1 MTQPTPA
8 HVLEVNNIEVIYNKV
23 VQALRGLSLAVP
35 RGQIVALLG
44 SNGAGKSTTLKAIS
58 GLLAL
63 EDGVVESG
71 SIHFNG
77 QPTAAVAPQQ
87 LVRNGLSHVME
98 GRRVFEDLTV
108 EENLVAATYALTGRK
123 DATPDFDLVY
133 SYFPRLHERR
143 KGLAGYLSGGE
154 QQMLAIGRALMNDPK
169 LLMLDEPVEGLAPVI
184 VEEIVAQLKTI
195 KAAGVAILLVE
206 QNLEVCTQ
214 LADRHCILEQGR
226 IVYTAD
232 NASFLADEE
241 VKDRY
246 LGVGLA

>member
-1 MTQPTPA
+1 MILDVDNLHA
-8 HVLEVNNIEVIYNKV
+8 HYGKSHVLQGVCFTVGNGELVT
-23 VQALRGLSLAVP
+23 
-35 RGQIVALLG
+35 LLG
-44 SNGAGKSTTLKAIS
+44 RNGAGKTTTLKSIA
-58 GLLAL
+58 
-63 EDGVVESG
+63 GVVTPTQG
-71 SIHFNG
+71 RVAFVGKPLQG
-77 QPTAAVAPQQ
+77 QA
-87 LVRNGLSHVME
+87 SHVIARQGVCLVPE
-98 GRRVFEDLTV
+98 HRGIFKLLTV
-108 EENLVAATYALTGRK
+108 EENLMLGLRK
-123 DATPDFDLVY
+123 SSPWQLDDVY
-133 SYFPRLHERR
+133 RIFPRLKERR
-143 KGLAGYLSGGE
+143 RNGGGQLSGGE

-232 NASFLADEE
+232 NASFLLDEE

>member
-1 MTQPTPA
+1 MILDVDNLHA
-8 HVLEVNNIEVIYNKV
+8 HYGKSHVLQGVRFTVGDGELVT
-23 VQALRGLSLAVP
+23 
-35 RGQIVALLG
+35 LLG
-44 SNGAGKSTTLKAIS
+44 RNGAGKTTTLKSIA
-58 GLLAL
+58 
-63 EDGVVESG
+63 GVVTPTQG
-71 SIHFNG
+71 RVAFAGKPLQG
-77 QPTAAVAPQQ
+77 QA
-87 LVRNGLSHVME
+87 SHVIA
-98 GRRVFEDLTV
+98 RRGVCLVPEHRGIFKLLTV
-108 EENLVAATYALTGRK
+108 EENLMLGLRK
-123 DATPDFDLVY
+123 RSPWQLDDVY
-133 SYFPRLHERR
+133 RIFPRLKERR
-143 KGLAGYLSGGE
+143 RNGGGQLSGGE

>member
-1 MTQPTPA
+1 MILDVDNLHA
-8 HVLEVNNIEVIYNKV
+8 HYGKSHVLQGVCFTVGNGELVT
-23 VQALRGLSLAVP
+23 
-35 RGQIVALLG
+35 LLG
-44 SNGAGKSTTLKAIS
+44 RNGAGKTTTLKSIA
-58 GLLAL
+58 
-63 EDGVVESG
+63 GVVAPTQG
-71 SIHFNG
+71 RVAFAGKPLQG
-77 QPTAAVAPQQ
+77 QA
-87 LVRNGLSHVME
+87 SHVIARQGVCLVPE
-98 GRRVFEDLTV
+98 HRGIFKLLTV
-108 EENLVAATYALTGRK
+108 EENLMLGLRK
-123 DATPDFDLVY
+123 SSPWQLDVVY
-133 SYFPRLHERR
+133 RIFPRLKERKR
-143 KGLAGYLSGGE
+143 NGGGQLSGGE

-232 NASFLADEE
+232 NANFLADEE